1 MAYKSNKSRIVKVWK
16 YERENTCTKELYWV
30 KHINNVVKVF
40 SGKSQDFAY
49 LNYHEQCLG
58 VQYL

>member
-1 MAYKSNKSRIVKVWK
+1 M
-16 YERENTCTKELYWV
+16 CTKELYWV
-30 KHINNVVKVF
+30 KHINNVVKVS